1 MEIDLALLADAATLD
16 AAGKLNMLGIFDR
29 IQTHSFPARHDRI
42 AMVLRFQGALAEAG
56 LHQLQ
61 IRLLGPDQKE
71 MLSISGELTFA
82 PGPAEVGGTIRV
94 PHLINLN
101 GIVFEGPGRYM
112 FDVALDGEHA
122 RSIPLVVAGP
132 RPGGGSVASR
142 HQA

>member
-16 AAGKLNMLGIFDR
+16 AAGKLNMLGVFDR
-29 IQTHSFPARHDRI
+29 IQVASFPARHDRI

-56 LHQLQ
+56 QHELQ
-61 IRLLGPDQKE
+61 IRLLTPDQEE

-82 PGPAEVGGTIRV
+82 PGPAEYGGGIRV

-101 GIVFEGPGRYM
+101 GIVFPGSGRYM
-112 FDVALDGEHA
+112 FDVSLDGEHA
-122 RSIPLVVAGP
+122 RSIPLAVFGPPVAAAG
-132 RPGGGSVASR
+132 VASR